1 MNLDVVLELFV
12 ILLDL
17 NLNLDVVDLFSFD
30 SNVNLEVDEV
40 FVVVLLVF
48 NLNSDFV
55 VVFDIL
61 LFLNLKFGVFKKKK
75 LVINKCIFYLIFD

>member
-1 MNLDVVLELFV
+1 M
-12 ILLDL
+12 
-17 NLNLDVVDLFSFD
+17 NLDVVDLFSFD

-48 NLNSDFV
+48 NLNLDFV

-75 LVINKCIFYLIFD
+75 LVINKCIFYLING